1 MTDSEIL
8 DEPPDENEAFENLD
22 EALDD
27 EDGVRPGAGPEGER
41 DLDTDIVVDWA
52 ELEEAGA
59 NLDDPERISLLDGG
73 MDDPDGSGPA
83 LGLDDDEAGWDVD
96 PVTHGGG
103 RFAGIE
109 DEGAD
114 GDDDALPDRVL
125 VDVPP
130 LDDEDE
136 VLYPGLDLDEIP
148 DDAPGLDG
156 GR

>member
-1 MTDSEIL
+1 MTDSNIL
-8 DEPPDENEAFENLD
+8 DEPPDENEAFANLD

-41 DLDTDIVVDWA
+41 DLDRDIVVDQA

-73 MDDPDGSGPA
+73 MDDPDGSGPPPRVDA
-83 LGLDDDEAGWDVD
+83 DDEAGWDVD
-96 PVTHGGG
+96 PVTHSAA
-103 RFAGIE
+103 RADDE
-109 DEGAD
+109 DDTYG
-114 GDDDALPDRVL
+114 LTDRDL

-130 LDDEDE
+130 LDDE
-136 VLYPGLDLDEIP
+136 VLYPELDLDEIP

>member
-1 MTDSEIL
+1 MTDTDIL

-27 EDGVRPGAGPEGER
+27 EDGIRPGAGPEGRR
-41 DLDTDIVVDWA
+41 DLDTDIVVDRA

-73 MDDPDGSGPA
+73 MDDPDGSGPPSRPD
-83 LGLDDDEAGWDVD
+83 DDDEAGWDVD
-96 PVTHGGG
+96 PVTHGAAG
-103 RFAGIE
+103 RVDETE
-109 DEGAD
+109 DD
-114 GDDDALPDRVL
+114 GLSDRDL

-130 LDDEDE
+130 LDDEDD